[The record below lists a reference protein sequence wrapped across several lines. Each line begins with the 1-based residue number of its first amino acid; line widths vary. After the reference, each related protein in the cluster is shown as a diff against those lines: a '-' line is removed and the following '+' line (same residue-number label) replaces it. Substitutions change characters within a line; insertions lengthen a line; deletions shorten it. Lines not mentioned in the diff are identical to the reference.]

1 MRQNMIGSEVK
12 CSRPFGSH
20 NFVAAVIAGVVVL
33 SGASPQASAETA
45 LKASYTIS
53 ISGLTIGKAEADSRF
68 TDAGYA
74 AVVKG
79 MTTGISRLFSNARAT
94 MLGNGHFSGTRV
106 MPASYN
112 METSERGFETHVRM
126 SMHSGTVTDLL
137 AMPQLRE
144 APDRVQVGPDDTRNV
159 VDPLGAFI
167 ILTDRPGLPDGGKVC
182 DRTIRVFDGWQRFDI
197 GLAYK
202 QSRLVTG
209 IGDAYDGRVV
219 ACTARYV
226 PIAGHRQNQ
235 EATKYMAENKR
246 LEVWYA
252 PVREMPLLVPYR
264 ILIGTKYGDL
274 IITSTRFVVGDAKTM
289 DSMGN

>member
-1 MRQNMIGSEVK
+1 MIGSEVK
-12 CSRPFGSH
+12 RTRPFRRR
-20 NFVAAVIAGVVVL
+20 NFVTAVAAGAIVLAG
-33 SGASPQASAETA
+33 SSPGASAETA

-68 TDAGYA
+68 TDSGYA

-79 MTTGISRLFSNARAT
+79 MTSGISRLFSNARAT
-94 MLGNGHFSGTRV
+94 MLGSGHFSGTRIV
-106 MPASYN
+106 PTSYN

-126 SMHSGTVTDLL
+126 SMRSGTVTDLL
-137 AMPQLRE
+137 AIPRLRE
-144 APDRVQVGPDDTRNV
+144 VPDRVQVSPDDTRNV
-159 VDPLGAFI
+159 VDPLGAFFI
-167 ILTDRPGLPDGGKVC
+167 VTDRPGLPEGGKVC
-182 DRTIRVFDGWQRFDI
+182 DRTIKVFDGWQRFDI

-202 QSRLVTG
+202 QTRLVTG
-209 IGDAYDGRVV
+209 VGDAYDGTVV
-219 ACTARYV
+219 ACTAQYIPV
-226 PIAGHRQNQ
+226 AGHRQNH

-252 PVREMPLLVPYR
+252 PVSEMPLLVPYR

-274 IITSTRFVVGDAKTM
+274 IITSTRFIVGDANTK